1 MSAAKSRKPFA
12 YAEEEEIDTELPE
25 HLDEEEQEKLIAQMK
40 QQDEERT
47 MMFKVINPFQ
57 CVTFISS
64 DKMQRAFLAIPLISA
79 VAFLPP
85 LLSASSTQRKFIALL
100 SISSLLCTAYLL
112 FFLPESEATGKR
124 MNTRG
129 PPGPLLQ
136 HGPYLNGVL
145 SFMIGLS
152 ALTMDDKRMDHDGFW
167 LLCLLPVDIESLERL
182 KYPYKG
188 A

>member
-1 MSAAKSRKPFA
+1 
-12 YAEEEEIDTELPE
+12 
-25 HLDEEEQEKLIAQMK
+25 MK

-167 LLCLLPVDIESLERL
+167 LLCLLPVGKCSEFHIGCKAAHLRYPVAFTVAAAFQYTIRSVDIESLERL